1 MTTIEFNG
9 AAVDTRVETP
19 RGGSWIS
26 RLLAHF
32 KRRHEQRITLAAL
45 SRMDAHLLRDMG
57 IEPMDVED
65 ALLGINRSALFNP
78 MRRNVD

>member
-1 MTTIEFNG
+1 
-9 AAVDTRVETP
+9 
-19 RGGSWIS
+19 
-26 RLLAHF
+26 
-32 KRRHEQRITLAAL
+32 
-45 SRMDAHLLRDMG
+45 MG